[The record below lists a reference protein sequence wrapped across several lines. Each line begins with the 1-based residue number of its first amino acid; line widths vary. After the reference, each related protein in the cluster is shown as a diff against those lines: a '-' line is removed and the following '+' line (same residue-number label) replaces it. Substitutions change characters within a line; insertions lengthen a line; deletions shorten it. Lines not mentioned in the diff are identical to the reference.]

1 MVRENEEKIID
12 ELFGLIAPGIEKAK
26 KEKK

>member
-12 ELFGLIAPGIEKAK
+12 ELFGLIAPGIEKARK
-26 KEKK
+26 DRK